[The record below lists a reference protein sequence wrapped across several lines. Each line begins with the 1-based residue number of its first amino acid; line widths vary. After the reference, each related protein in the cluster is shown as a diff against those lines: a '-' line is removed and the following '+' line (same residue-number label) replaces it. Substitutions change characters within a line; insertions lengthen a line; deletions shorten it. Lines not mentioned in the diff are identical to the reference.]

1 MILSD
6 NYREKK
12 RREGGGGKKK
22 EDTSIQ
28 THRERERAQNLSEF
42 LLLGVFRLTLHDFS
56 EREGEER

>member
-12 RREGGGGKKK
+12 RREGGGGGGGKK
-22 EDTSIQ
+22 E
-28 THRERERAQNLSEF
+28 QNLSEF
-42 LLLGVFRLTLHDFS
+42 LLLGVFRRTLHDFS